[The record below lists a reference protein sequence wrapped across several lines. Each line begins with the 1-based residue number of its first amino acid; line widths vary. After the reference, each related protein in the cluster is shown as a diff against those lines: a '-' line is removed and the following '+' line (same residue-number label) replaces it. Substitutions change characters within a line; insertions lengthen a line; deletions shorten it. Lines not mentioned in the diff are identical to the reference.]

1 MISAIVY
8 HSQTG
13 SCERYAKMLSAA
25 LHLPLFSDKSF
36 PGRTD
41 GEVIFVSWALAGK
54 ASGLKKMQ
62 EKCRLAALVLVGMSP
77 VYPGAADRAREANGL
92 GSDVKVFVRQ
102 GAFHMQKLPLP
113 FRLIMKLKCRE
124 IAGRLKKKDR
134 LNEAE
139 RALYKMA
146 TTGEGEP
153 PVWTVSDIVEALRV
167 PGGGLSQKK

>member
-36 PGRTD
+36 PGRSD
-41 GEVIFVSWALAGK
+41 GEVIFVTWALAGK
-54 ASGLKKMQ
+54 AAGLKKLR
-62 EKCRLAALVLVGMSP
+62 EKCRLAALVQVGMSP
-77 VYPGAADRAREANGL
+77 VYPGAADKVRAANGL

-102 GAFHMQKLPLP
+102 GAFHMSRLPLP
-113 FRLIMKLKCRE
+113 FRLIMKLKCKE
-124 IAGRLKKKDR
+124 IAGKLAKKDR

-139 RALYKMA
+139 QALYKMA
-146 TTGEGEP
+146 VSGEGEP
-153 PVWTVSDIVEALRV
+153 PVWTVSDIVEVLRV